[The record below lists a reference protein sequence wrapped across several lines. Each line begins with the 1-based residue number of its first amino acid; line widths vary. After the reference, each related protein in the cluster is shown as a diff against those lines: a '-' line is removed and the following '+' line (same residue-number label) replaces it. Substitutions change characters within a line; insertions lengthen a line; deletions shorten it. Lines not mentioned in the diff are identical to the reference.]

1 MTSSTLSGAFHG
13 SESCQDEYLSS
24 EQVSGLSGL
33 SDEAD
38 ASQGSAARGA
48 LTGILLGAGMWAG
61 LFFLIAALRH

>member
-13 SESCQDEYLSS
+13 SESCQDEYPGS
-24 EQVSGLSGL
+24 EQASGLSGF
-33 SDEAD
+33 SDEAG
-38 ASQGSAARGA
+38 ASQGSVARGA